1 MAVKQIPKTKRRQLE
16 SRDLRV
22 ARAWIEVQRNWWAFD
37 EVQSAVEKQPRR
49 AWRLLVHLADL
60 ASTTDLA
67 RDLGCGPLEDF
78 VRAHAP
84 DYIERIEALAAK
96 NDNFRRALRAMY
108 FPKGSDAVSLRVLAL
123 GCQAIGVNHA
133 PWQVAG

>member
-1 MAVKQIPKTKRRQLE
+1 VKPTPNTKRKPLAP
-16 SRDLRV
+16 RDLRV
-22 ARAWIEVQRNWWAFD
+22 ARAWVEVQKNWWAFD
-37 EVQSAVEKQPRR
+37 EVQSALETQPRR
-49 AWRLLVHLADL
+49 AWRLLVRLADL
-60 ASTTDLA
+60 ASTTELA

-96 NDNFRRALRAMY
+96 NANFRRALRAMY
-108 FPKGSDAVSLRVLAL
+108 FPEGSDAVSRRVLAL

>member
-1 MAVKQIPKTKRRQLE
+1 MAVKQMPKTKRKQIE

-60 ASTTDLA
+60 ASTTELA

-84 DYIERIEALAAK
+84 DYIERIEALAAIL
-96 NDNFRRALRAMY
+96 AC
-108 FPKGSDAVSLRVLAL
+108 AVAARV
-123 GCQAIGVNHA
+123 
-133 PWQVAG
+133 